1 MVNKMSIKLYI
12 KNLLKNPFVFGAGA
26 GILVIIFNI
35 SIASIAEGS
44 FEKGYQVFLTN
55 GIFVYL
61 IPFAVS
67 VQMGLF
73 RYHRNITTGNMA
85 GSEKV
90 GMAGSATSSLTMVAC
105 CLHHVSDI
113 LPSIGIILAASSF
126 LVQYKDTIIIIGLFA
141 NIIGSV
147 YIARAIIKDRAII
160 ARAEKLQ
167 YN

>member
-1 MVNKMSIKLYI
+1 MSIKLYI